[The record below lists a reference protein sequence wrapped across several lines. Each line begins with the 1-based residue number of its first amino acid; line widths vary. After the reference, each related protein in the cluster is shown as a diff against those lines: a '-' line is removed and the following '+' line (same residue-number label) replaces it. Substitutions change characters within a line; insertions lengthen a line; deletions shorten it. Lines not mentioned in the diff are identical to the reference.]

1 MNLLVFSHNALPVEW
16 SDLVSAGAQL
26 GQNHVD
32 ALLVYRAQAGI
43 AHTHVH
49 PAVFALDPEA
59 AVLQIGEK
67 PALGLVIGMGH
78 AVSSHRLL
86 AAYFT
91 SSRPD
96 AFSHL
101 RFRIM
106 PPILATRRT

>member
-32 ALLVYRAQAGI
+32 ALLVDRAQAGI

-49 PAVFALDPEA
+49 PAVFALDPET
-59 AVLQIGEK
+59 AVLQIGQK

-78 AVSSHRLL
+78 AVTYHRLL
-86 AAYFT
+86 SGFFKY
-91 SSRPD
+91 SRPS
-96 AFSHL
+96 ALFHVGFGSG
-101 RFRIM
+101 
-106 PPILATRRT
+106 